1 MPLLVLVAAM
11 LSATAPAGLGAQTA
25 AEQIEQLLSAYH
37 AQRQFNGAALVAEGG
52 KVLYRGGFG
61 YANMEWEVPNTPNT
75 KFRTGSIT
83 KQFTAALML
92 LLAEDGRVRLD
103 APVRAYLPEYP
114 QPQGDRITIHH
125 LLAHT
130 SGLPNYTALPE
141 FREEYSRDPMSPE
154 AIVSVT
160 SSLPLEFEPGT
171 RFSYSNSG
179 YVLLGWIIETVTG
192 QSYDR
197 VLQARILE
205 PLGLRDTGYDHEH
218 EVRER
223 GSSGYT
229 RTLEGYE
236 NARYLDTS
244 IPHAAGMLYSTVDD
258 LFTWTRA
265 LHGDG
270 LFGDPRSRTR
280 MLTPNLEGYGYGI
293 VIRERPV
300 GEYGRTVKV
309 VEHSG
314 GIFGF
319 TSILRHFPDSGHT
332 IALLDNTSGDL
343 GPILD
348 GITRIIHGEP
358 ADQPR
363 RSIAERVFPVIE
375 AAGVEAGLRRYREL
389 KRARPD
395 DYDFTPGQ
403 LLMVAQHYLEE
414 GDTATAVILLEANVE
429 EHPELPMPRFAI
441 GEVYANAGDT
451 IRAIESL
458 EGALTRQPGIPQMM
472 SALRDLGVGID
483 PALRFPVVSQ
493 PPDALDRLVGTYR
506 VEPGI
511 TLTIKREGS
520 WLMAQK
526 SGEAEFRLLPQSQT
540 LFLLHGSKIQFSFNL
555 APDGRPK
562 SVTVAESGQQATFPK
577 VE

>member
-1 MPLLVLVAAM
+1 
-11 LSATAPAGLGAQTA
+11 
-25 AEQIEQLLSAYH
+25 
-37 AQRQFNGAALVAEGG
+37 
-52 KVLYRGGFG
+52 
-61 YANMEWEVPNTPNT
+61 
-75 KFRTGSIT
+75 
-83 KQFTAALML
+83 
-92 LLAEDGRVRLD
+92 
-103 APVRAYLPEYP
+103 
-114 QPQGDRITIHH
+114 
-125 LLAHT
+125 
-130 SGLPNYTALPE
+130 
-141 FREEYSRDPMSPE
+141 
-154 AIVSVT
+154 
-160 SSLPLEFEPGT
+160 
-171 RFSYSNSG
+171 
-179 YVLLGWIIETVTG
+179 
-192 QSYDR
+192 
-197 VLQARILE
+197 
-205 PLGLRDTGYDHEH
+205 
-218 EVRER
+218 
-223 GSSGYT
+223 
-229 RTLEGYE
+229 
-236 NARYLDTS
+236 
-244 IPHAAGMLYSTVDD
+244 
-258 LFTWTRA
+258 
-265 LHGDG
+265 
-270 LFGDPRSRTR
+270 
-280 MLTPNLEGYGYGI
+280 
-293 VIRERPV
+293 
-300 GEYGRTVKV
+300 
-309 VEHSG
+309 
-314 GIFGF
+314 
-319 TSILRHFPDSGHT
+319 
-332 IALLDNTSGDL
+332 
-343 GPILD
+343 
-348 GITRIIHGEP
+348 
-358 ADQPR
+358 
-363 RSIAERVFPVIE
+363 VFPVIE

-389 KRARPD
+389 KRAQPD